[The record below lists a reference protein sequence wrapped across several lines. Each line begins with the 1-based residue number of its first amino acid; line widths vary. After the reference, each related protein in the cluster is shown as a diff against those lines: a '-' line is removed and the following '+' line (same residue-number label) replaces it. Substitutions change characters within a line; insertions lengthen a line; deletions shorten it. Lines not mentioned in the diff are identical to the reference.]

1 MLLMVSENT
10 AADVQDRTIQGN
22 VVVSTHDP
30 AVQVRVPAS
39 TAYVGADR
47 WLLKEHADDIE
58 LHCFVNA
65 DRDRRVRQIYW
76 VQFEAYL
83 SSRPELQHHYT
94 SRRHATLGGWDF
106 YLDTWVASADSP
118 EGPDS
123 DGAHLNTLLHSAGY
137 RLPAS
142 MMTVRLVHLMA
153 DSRKELMLIYSED
166 LAATGFTAA
175 DFGKVGKA
183 HAQWPAIEARLIDR
197 AERIRLTTCAARSR

>member
-1 MLLMVSENT
+1 MLLMVSQNA
-10 AADVQDRTIQGN
+10 AADAPDRTIQGH

-39 TAYVGADR
+39 SAYVGADR
-47 WLLKEHADDIE
+47 WLLKEYADDIE

-65 DRDRRVRQIYW
+65 DPDRRVRQIYW

-83 SSRPELQHHYT
+83 PSRPELRHHYT
-94 SRRHATLGGWDF
+94 SSRHATLGGLDF
-106 YLDTWVASADSP
+106 YLDTWVASTDSS

-142 MMTVRLVHLMA
+142 MMTVRLVHLTA
-153 DSRKELMLIYSED
+153 DSRKELMLIYGED

-175 DFGKVGKA
+175 DLGEGGKA
-183 HAQWPAIEARLIDR
+183 HARWPAIEARLINR
-197 AERIRLTTCAARSR
+197 AERAISIQPLAR